1 MEIEVL
7 VAGPQHE
14 GYAEEICEQIEA
26 AARARGTGIAKR
38 DPNYIRQKIRDG
50 KAIIALTDGEFSGF
64 CYIETWGHGKYV
76 ANSGLIVVPDFRQ
89 SGLAKRIKQKAFE
102 LSREKYP
109 EAKLFGITTSLAVM
123 KINSDLGYKPV
134 TFSELTDDEV
144 FWSGCQSCPNFDVL
158 TRTQRK
164 LCLCTG
170 MLYDPAKEEAKPE
183 PAAQVEP
190 VSQNM
195 TRSER
200 WQRFIQHLQKRS
212 NNAWLQS
219 ILENLFKK
227 TPVA

>member
-7 VAGPQHE
+7 VAGPQHMV
-14 GYAEEICEQIEA
+14 YAEEICLQIEA

-38 DPNYIRQKIRDG
+38 ETSYIEKKIAEG
-50 KAIIALTDGEFSGF
+50 KAVIALSGTSFAGF
-64 CYIETWGHGKYV
+64 CYIETWGHGQYV
-76 ANSGLIVVPDFRQ
+76 ANSGLIVVPEFRQ
-89 SGLAKRIKQKAFE
+89 SGMAKRIKQKAFE
-102 LSREKYP
+102 LSRKKYP

-144 FWSGCQSCPNFDVL
+144 FWAGCQSCPNYDVL

-164 LCLCTG
+164 ICLCTG
-170 MLYDPAKEEAKPE
+170 MLYDPAKDESKVAAAVTAI
-183 PAAQVEP
+183 PATK
-190 VSQNM
+190 SQ
-195 TRSER
+195 ER
-200 WQRFIQHLQKRS
+200 WQRFIQHLQKRA